1 MKRGKEMKKNKKE
14 KNLLYTRMLA
24 LGYDDVTD
32 FARNSKVPLAFE
44 TCRRA
49 IYENLQNIRHDFIVT
64 LMQHLDFTVPEIK
77 EELIRRGDKSLHK
90 LISDSEKG
98 VPLND
103 QETII
108 IKGLRERP
116 EIVPAILTIL
126 GRDVK
131 GKATKKG

>member
-1 MKRGKEMKKNKKE
+1 MKKNKKE
-14 KNLLYTRMLA
+14 KNILYTRMLA

-32 FARNSKVPLAFE
+32 FARNSKVPLSFE
-44 TCRRA
+44 TARRA
-49 IYENLQNIRHDFIVT
+49 IYENKQNMRHDYIVA

-77 EELIRRGDKSLHK
+77 EELLKRGDKCLHK

-98 VPLND
+98 TPLND

-108 IKGLRERP
+108 IKGLREQP
-116 EIVPAILTIL
+116 NMVPAILTIL

>member
-1 MKRGKEMKKNKKE
+1 MGKHKKE
-14 KNLLYTRMLA
+14 KNMLYTRMMA

-32 FARNSKVPLAFE
+32 FARNSKVPLSFE

-49 IYENLQNIRHDFIVT
+49 IYENKQNMRHDYIVA

-77 EELIRRGDKSLHK
+77 EELIRRGDKCLHK

>member
-1 MKRGKEMKKNKKE
+1 MKKNKKE

-32 FARNSKVPLAFE
+32 FARNSRVPLAFE

-49 IYENLQNIRHDFIVT
+49 IYENLQNIRHDYIVT

-77 EELIRRGDKSLHK
+77 DELIRRGDKCLHK

-98 VPLND
+98 TPLND